1 MSSFM
6 DRVVGA
12 ARLDVKTYEEV
23 EADGNATGQAVAV
36 VLLSSI
42 AAGIGQGLG
51 VGLLPLMLGA
61 VGSLIGWAIWA
72 ALTSFIGT
80 KLLPEPQTEAD
91 FGQLFRTLGFSAS
104 PGLLRVFALVP
115 VVGWVIEAIVGIWM
129 LVAMVIAVRQ
139 ALDYKSTWR
148 AVGVCFVGWLVF
160 VAIAAVIGTGLAL
173 GVVAA
178 GG

>member
-12 ARLDVKTYEEV
+12 ARLDVRIYEEV

-36 VLLSSI
+36 VLLSSV
-42 AAGIGQGLG
+42 AAGIGEGLG
-51 VGLLPLMLGA
+51 VGLFSLMLGA
-61 VGSLIGWAIWA
+61 AGSLIGWVIWA

-80 KLLPEPQTEAD
+80 KLLPEPQTDAD

-104 PGLLRVFALVP
+104 PGILRVFVLVP
-115 VVGWVIEAIVGIWM
+115 VVGWVLEAIVGIWM
-129 LVAMVIAVRQ
+129 LIAMVIAVRQ

-148 AVGVCFVGWLVF
+148 AVGVCFIGWLVF
-160 VAIAAVIGTGLAL
+160 VAIAVVIGTGM
-173 GVVAA
+173 AA
-178 GG
+178 GFAAAG

>member
-12 ARLDVKTYEEV
+12 ARLDVRTYEEV

-42 AAGIGQGLG
+42 AAGIGEGLG
-51 VGLLPLMLGA
+51 VGLFSLMLGA
-61 VGSLIGWAIWA
+61 AGSLIGWVIWA

-80 KLLPEPQTEAD
+80 KLLPEPQTDAD

-104 PGLLRVFALVP
+104 PGILRVFVLVP
-115 VVGWVIEAIVGIWM
+115 VVGWVLEAIVGIWM
-129 LVAMVIAVRQ
+129 LIAMVIAVRQ

-148 AVGVCFVGWLVF
+148 AVGVCFIGWLVF
-160 VAIAAVIGTGLAL
+160 VAIAVVIGTGM
-173 GVVAA
+173 AA
-178 GG
+178 GFAAAG

>member
-12 ARLDVKTYEEV
+12 ARLDVRIYEEV

-42 AAGIGQGLG
+42 AAGIGEGLG
-51 VGLLPLMLGA
+51 VGLFSLMLGA
-61 VGSLIGWAIWA
+61 AGSLIGWVIWA

-80 KLLPEPQTEAD
+80 KLLPEPQTDAD

-104 PGLLRVFALVP
+104 PGILRVFVLVP
-115 VVGWVIEAIVGIWM
+115 VVGWVLEAIVGIWM
-129 LVAMVIAVRQ
+129 LIAMVIAVRQ

-148 AVGVCFVGWLVF
+148 AVGVCFIGWLVF
-160 VAIAAVIGTGLAL
+160 VAIAVVIGTGM
-173 GVVAA
+173 AA
-178 GG
+178 GFAAAG